1 VDNVTIIRIIAG
13 VLFFVV
19 LFILVQRRKARLKKG

>member
-1 VDNVTIIRIIAG
+1 MNPTIVRIIAG

-19 LFILVQRRKARLKKG
+19 LGIIIMRRRRKAMD